1 MAQTLIRG
9 GWVLTG
15 APESVPVA
23 GVPAHSDASPTPAAI
38 RDGAVLV
45 DGDRIGAVG
54 TYDDLRAANPH
65 AVVRGG
71 AYDIVTPGFVNTHGH
86 FSEGLITGIGS
97 QYTLWEWLQELIAPV
112 NPVMTR
118 DKAYAGTMLQGIQM
132 LRSGV
137 TTANDMFCS
146 DPIPGDPA
154 TPGVV
159 QALDE
164 LGLRGVLS
172 FGSGDVDRDFG
183 PAPILDELRVLEE
196 ATAASRYSSFR
207 VGISS
212 IGRYTD
218 AAWEQHIGYAVDGGH
233 GIHIHIHEV
242 REEVTA
248 ARQRTGKTVVGH
260 AAATGMFA
268 VPVIAAHS
276 VWVDREDRQ
285 LYAEHGVGVA
295 HNPVANG
302 ILASGIA
309 PVAELRALGVPVG
322 IGVDGPAS
330 NDSQDFLQ
338 AMKTAALLARMR
350 DLQATAMSARE
361 AFEMGTIGGA
371 RALRM
376 DGEIGSLEPGKRA
389 DVVVFD
395 GDSPALANVHDP
407 YQAVVFVAGSREVK
421 DVWVDG
427 ELSLADGEVTRV
439 DPAEAVARARPLAQQ
454 LVAEAGLSRLSAL
467 GGGPLEG
474 TERP

>member
-1 MAQTLIRG
+1 MTRTLIRG
-9 GWVLTG
+9 GWVLTA
-15 APESVPVA
+15 AP
-23 GVPAHSDASPTPAAI
+23 ASSSTPAAI
-38 RDGAVLV
+38 RDGAVLL
-45 DGDRIGAVG
+45 DGARVAAVG
-54 TYDDLRAANPH
+54 TYAELAAAHPD

-71 AYDIVTPGFVNTHGH
+71 AHDVVTPGFVNTHGH

-97 QYTLWEWLQELIAPV
+97 QYTLWEWLQELISHV

-118 DKAYAGTMLQGIQM
+118 DKAYAGTLLQGIQM

-146 DPIPGDPA
+146 DPIPGEPA

-164 LGLRGVLS
+164 LGLRGVVS
-172 FGSGDVDRDFG
+172 FGSGDVDRGFG
-183 PAPILDELRVLEE
+183 PAPILEEFHALRE
-196 ATAASRYSSFR
+196 AADASRYSTFR
-207 VGISS
+207 VGMSS
-212 IGRYTD
+212 IGRYSD
-218 AAWEQHIGYAVDGGH
+218 EAWEQHIGYAVDGGH
-233 GIHIHIHEV
+233 GIHIHVQEV

-248 ARQRTGKTVVGH
+248 ARQRTGRTVVGH
-260 AAATGMFA
+260 AEATGMFA

-276 VWVDREDRQ
+276 VWVDREDRER
-285 LYAEHGVGVA
+285 YAANGVGVA

-309 PVAELRALGVPVG
+309 PVAEMRALGIPVG

-338 AMKTAALLARMR
+338 AVKTAALLARVR

-361 AFEMGTIGGA
+361 AFEMATIGGA

-376 DGEIGSLEPGKRA
+376 EDEIGSLEPGKRA
-389 DVVVFD
+389 DLVVFD
-395 GDSPALANVHDP
+395 GDGPTLANVHDP
-407 YQAVVFVAGSREVK
+407 YQAVVFVAGSREVR

-427 ELSLADGEVTRV
+427 DLSVEQFEVTKV
-439 DPAEAVARARPLAQQ
+439 DVREAVARARPLAEQ
-454 LVAEAGLSRLSAL
+454 LVREAGLERLSAL
-467 GGGPLEG
+467 TGAPLEG

>member
-1 MAQTLIRG
+1 MPQILIRG
-9 GWVLTG
+9 GWVLTA
-15 APESVPVA
+15 APDN
-23 GVPAHSDASPTPAAI
+23 SDTPAAI
-38 RDGAVLV
+38 RDGAVLL
-45 DGDRIGAVG
+45 DGDRIAAVG
-54 TYDDLRAANPH
+54 TFAELIAAHPS
-65 AVVRGG
+65 ATVRGG
-71 AYDIVTPGFVNTHGH
+71 SNDIVTPGFVNTHGH

-97 QYTLWEWLQELIAPV
+97 QYTLWEWLQELISHV

-146 DPIPGDPA
+146 DPIPGEPA
-154 TPGVV
+154 TLGVV
-159 QALDE
+159 RALEE
-164 LGLRGVLS
+164 LGLRGVVS
-172 FGSGDVDRDFG
+172 FGSGDVDRGFG
-183 PAPILDELRVLEE
+183 PGPILEEFDALRE
-196 ATAASRYSSFR
+196 TADASRYSTFR
-207 VGISS
+207 VGMSS

-218 AAWEQHIGYAVDGGH
+218 AAWESHIEYAVAGGH
-233 GIHIHIHEV
+233 GIHVHVHEV

-248 ARQRTGKTVVGH
+248 ARQRTGRTVVGH
-260 AAATGMFA
+260 AEATGMFQ

-276 VWVDREDRQ
+276 VWMDRDDRER
-285 LYAEHGVGVA
+285 YAANGVGVA

-338 AMKTAALLARMR
+338 AMKTAALLARIR

-361 AFEMGTIGGA
+361 AFEMATIGGA
-371 RALRM
+371 AALRM
-376 DGEIGSLEPGKRA
+376 DDSIGSLEPGKRA

-395 GDSPALANVHDP
+395 GESPTLANIHDP
-407 YQAVVFVAGSREVK
+407 YQAVVFVAGSREIE

-427 ELSLADGEVTRV
+427 TLSLEHGEVTRV
-439 DPAEAVARARPLAQQ
+439 DVQEAVARARPLARQ
-454 LVAEAGLSRLSAL
+454 LVAEAGLERLSVLNGGAL
-467 GGGPLEG
+467 DD

>member
-1 MAQTLIRG
+1 MTQTLIRG
-9 GWVLTG
+9 GWVLTA
-15 APESVPVA
+15 APETSE
-23 GVPAHSDASPTPAAI
+23 TPSAI
-38 RDGAVLV
+38 RDGAVLL
-45 DGDRIGAVG
+45 DGDRVAAVG
-54 TYDDLRAANPH
+54 TYAELSAAHPET
-65 AVVRGG
+65 AVRGG
-71 AYDIVTPGFVNTHGH
+71 ANDIVTPGFVNTHGH

-97 QYTLWEWLQELIAPV
+97 QYTLWEWLNALISHV

-146 DPIPGDPA
+146 DPIPGEPA

-159 QALDE
+159 QALEE
-164 LGLRGVLS
+164 LGLRGVVS
-172 FGSGDVDRDFG
+172 FGSGDVDRGFG
-183 PAPILDELRVLEE
+183 PAPILEEFDALRE
-196 ATAASRYSSFR
+196 AADASRYSTFR
-207 VGISS
+207 VGMSS
-212 IGRYTD
+212 IGRYSD
-218 AAWEQHIGYAVDGGH
+218 GAWQEHIDYAVDGGH
-233 GIHIHIHEV
+233 GIHVHVHEV

-260 AAATGMFA
+260 AEATGMFR

-276 VWVDREDRQ
+276 VWMDREDRET
-285 LYAEHGVGVA
+285 YAANGVGVA

-309 PVAELRALGVPVG
+309 PVAELRALGIPVG

-338 AMKTAALLARMR
+338 AMKTAALLARIR

-376 DGEIGSLEPGKRA
+376 DDEIGSLEPGKRA
-389 DVVVFD
+389 DLVVFD
-395 GDSPALANVHDP
+395 GESPTLANVHDP
-407 YQAVVFVAGSREVK
+407 FQAVVFVAGSREVK

-427 ELSLADGEVTRV
+427 ELSLADFEVTRV
-439 DPAEAVARARPLAQQ
+439 DVREAVARARPLARQ
-454 LVAEAGLSRLSAL
+454 LVEQAGLERLSAL
-467 GGGPLEG
+467 TGAPLDH

>member
-1 MAQTLIRG
+1 MTQTLIRG
-9 GWVLTG
+9 GWVLTA
-15 APESVPVA
+15 AP
-23 GVPAHSDASPTPAAI
+23 DASETPSAI
-38 RDGAVLV
+38 RDGAVLL
-45 DGDRIGAVG
+45 DGDRIAAVG
-54 TYDDLRAANPH
+54 TFAELSAAHPD
-65 AVVRGG
+65 APVRGG
-71 AYDIVTPGFVNTHGH
+71 ANDVVTPGFVNTHGH

-97 QYTLWEWLQELIAPV
+97 QYTLWEWLNALIAHV

-146 DPIPGDPA
+146 DPIPGEPA

-159 QALDE
+159 QALEE
-164 LGLRGVLS
+164 LGLRGVVS
-172 FGSGDVDRDFG
+172 FGSGDVDRGFG
-183 PAPILDELRVLEE
+183 ATPILEEFDALRE
-196 ATAASRYSSFR
+196 AAEASHYSSFR
-207 VGISS
+207 VGVSS

-218 AAWEQHIGYAVDGGH
+218 ATWQEHVDYAVAGGH
-233 GIHIHIHEV
+233 GVHVHFHEV

-248 ARQRTGKTVVGH
+248 ARQRTGRTAIGY
-260 AAATGMFA
+260 AEATGMFE

-276 VWVDREDRQ
+276 VWMDREDRET
-285 LYAEHGVGVA
+285 YAANGVGVA

-309 PVAELRALGVPVG
+309 PVAELRALGIPVG

-338 AMKTAALLARMR
+338 AMKTAALLARIR
-350 DLQATAMSARE
+350 DLQATAMTARE

-376 DGEIGSLEPGKRA
+376 EDEIGSLEPGKRA
-389 DVVVFD
+389 DLVVFD
-395 GDSPALANVHDP
+395 GESPTLANVHDP
-407 YQAVVFVAGSREVK
+407 FQAVVFVAGSREVK

-427 ELSLADGEVTRV
+427 ELSLADFEVTRV
-439 DPAEAVARARPLAQQ
+439 DVREAVARSRPLARE
-454 LVAEAGLSRLSAL
+454 LVEQAGLERLSAL
-467 GGGPLEG
+467 TGAPLDD

>member
-1 MAQTLIRG
+1 MTQTLIRG
-9 GWVLTG
+9 GWVLT
-15 APESVPVA
+15 AATE
-23 GVPAHSDASPTPAAI
+23 ASATPSAI
-38 RDGAVLV
+38 RDGAVLL
-45 DGDRIGAVG
+45 DGDQVAAVG
-54 TYDDLRAANPH
+54 TFAELSAAHPE
-65 AVVRGG
+65 AIVRGG
-71 AYDIVTPGFVNTHGH
+71 ANDIVTPGFVNTHGH

-97 QYTLWEWLQELIAPV
+97 QYTLWEWLNALIAHV

-159 QALDE
+159 QALEE
-164 LGLRGVLS
+164 LGLRGVVS
-172 FGSGDVDRDFG
+172 FGSGDVDRGFG
-183 PAPILDELRVLEE
+183 PAPILEEFDALRE
-196 ATAASRYSSFR
+196 AADASRYSTFR
-207 VGISS
+207 VGMSS

-218 AAWEQHIGYAVDGGH
+218 AAWEEHIGYAVDGGH
-233 GIHIHIHEV
+233 GIHVHVHEV

-260 AAATGMFA
+260 AEATGMFR

-276 VWVDREDRQ
+276 VWMDREDRET
-285 LYAEHGVGVA
+285 YAANGVGVA

-309 PVAELRALGVPVG
+309 PVAELRALGIPVG

-330 NDSQDFLQ
+330 NDAQDFLQ
-338 AMKTAALLARMR
+338 AMKTAALLARIR
-350 DLQATAMSARE
+350 DLQATAMTARE

-371 RALRM
+371 TALRM
-376 DGEIGSLEPGKRA
+376 EAEIGSLEPGKRA
-389 DVVVFD
+389 DLVVFD
-395 GDSPALANVHDP
+395 GESPTLANVHDP
-407 YQAVVFVAGSREVK
+407 FQAVVFVAGSREVK

-427 ELSLADGEVTRV
+427 ELSLADFEVTRV
-439 DPAEAVARARPLAQQ
+439 DVREAVARSRPLARQ
-454 LVAEAGLSRLSAL
+454 LVEQAGLERLSAL
-467 GGGPLEG
+467 TGAPLDD

>member
-1 MAQTLIRG
+1 MTQTLIRG
-9 GWVLTG
+9 GWVLTA
-15 APESVPVA
+15 AP
-23 GVPAHSDASPTPAAI
+23 DASATPSAI
-38 RDGAVLV
+38 RDGAVLL
-45 DGDRIGAVG
+45 DGTRVAAVG
-54 TYDDLRAANPH
+54 TFAELSAAHPEV
-65 AVVRGG
+65 AVRGG
-71 AYDIVTPGFVNTHGH
+71 ANDVVTPGFVNTHGH

-97 QYTLWEWLQELIAPV
+97 QYTLWEWLNALIAHV

-146 DPIPGDPA
+146 DPIPGEPA

-159 QALDE
+159 QALEE
-164 LGLRGVLS
+164 LGLRGVVS

-183 PAPILDELRVLEE
+183 ATPILEEFDALRE
-196 ATAASRYSSFR
+196 AAEASRYSSFR
-207 VGISS
+207 VGVSS

-218 AAWEQHIGYAVDGGH
+218 ATWQEHVDYAVAGGH
-233 GIHIHIHEV
+233 GVHVHFHEV

-248 ARQRTGKTVVGH
+248 ARQRTGRTAIGY
-260 AAATGMFA
+260 AEATGMFE

-276 VWVDREDRQ
+276 VWMDRQDRET
-285 LYAEHGVGVA
+285 YAANGVGVA

-309 PVAELRALGVPVG
+309 PVAELRALGIPVG

-338 AMKTAALLARMR
+338 AMKTAALLARIR
-350 DLQATAMSARE
+350 DLQATAMTARE
-361 AFEMGTIGGA
+361 AFEMSTIGGA

-376 DGEIGSLEPGKRA
+376 EDEIGSLEPGKRA
-389 DVVVFD
+389 DLVVFD
-395 GDSPALANVHDP
+395 GESPTLANVHDP
-407 YQAVVFVAGSREVK
+407 FQAVVFVAGSREVK

-427 ELSLADGEVTRV
+427 ELSLADFDVTRV
-439 DPAEAVARARPLAQQ
+439 DVREAVARARPLARQ
-454 LVAEAGLSRLSAL
+454 LVEQAGLERLSAL
-467 GGGPLEG
+467 TGAPLDD

>member
-1 MAQTLIRG
+1 MTQTLIRG
-9 GWVLTG
+9 GWVLTA
-15 APESVPVA
+15 AP
-23 GVPAHSDASPTPAAI
+23 DASATPSAI
-38 RDGAVLV
+38 RDGAVLL
-45 DGDRIGAVG
+45 DGDQVAAVG
-54 TYDDLRAANPH
+54 TFADLSVAHPEAIL
-65 AVVRGG
+65 RGG
-71 AYDIVTPGFVNTHGH
+71 ANDIVTPGFVNTHGH

-97 QYTLWEWLQELIAPV
+97 QYTLWEWLNALIAHV

-159 QALDE
+159 QALEE
-164 LGLRGVLS
+164 LGLRGVVS
-172 FGSGDVDRDFG
+172 FGSGDVDRGFG
-183 PAPILDELRVLEE
+183 PAPILEEFDALRE
-196 ATAASRYSSFR
+196 AADASRYSTFR
-207 VGISS
+207 VGMSS

-218 AAWEQHIGYAVDGGH
+218 AAWEEHIGYAVDGGH
-233 GIHIHIHEV
+233 GIHVHVHEV

-260 AAATGMFA
+260 AEATGMFR

-276 VWVDREDRQ
+276 VWMDREDRET
-285 LYAEHGVGVA
+285 YAANGVGVA

-309 PVAELRALGVPVG
+309 PVAELRALGIPVG

-330 NDSQDFLQ
+330 NDAQDFLQ
-338 AMKTAALLARMR
+338 AMKTAALLARVR
-350 DLQATAMSARE
+350 DLQATAMTARE

-371 RALRM
+371 TALRM
-376 DGEIGSLEPGKRA
+376 EAEIGSLEPGKRA
-389 DVVVFD
+389 DLVVFD
-395 GDSPALANVHDP
+395 GESPTLANVHDP
-407 YQAVVFVAGSREVK
+407 FQAVVFVAGSREVK

-427 ELSLADGEVTRV
+427 ELSLADFEVTRV
-439 DPAEAVARARPLAQQ
+439 DVREAVARSRPLARQ
-454 LVAEAGLSRLSAL
+454 LVEQAGLERLSAL
-467 GGGPLEG
+467 TGAPLDD

>member
-1 MAQTLIRG
+1 MAPILIRG
-9 GWVLTG
+9 GWVLTA
-15 APESVPVA
+15 APD
-23 GVPAHSDASPTPAAI
+23 HSDTPSAI
-38 RDGAVLV
+38 RDGAVLLE
-45 DGDRIGAVG
+45 GDRIAAVG
-54 TYDDLRAANPH
+54 TFASLSAAHPD
-65 AVVRGG
+65 VPVRGG
-71 AYDIVTPGFVNTHGH
+71 TNDIVTPGFVNTHGH

-97 QYTLWEWLQELIAPV
+97 QYTLWEWLQELISHV

-146 DPIPGDPA
+146 DPIPGEPA
-154 TPGVV
+154 TLGVV
-159 QALDE
+159 QALEE
-164 LGLRGVLS
+164 LGLRGVVS
-172 FGSGDVDRDFG
+172 FGSGDVDRGFG
-183 PAPILDELRVLEE
+183 PGPILEEFDALRE
-196 ATAASRYSSFR
+196 AADASRYSTFR
-207 VGISS
+207 VGMSS

-218 AAWEQHIGYAVDGGH
+218 AAWESHIAYAVAGGH
-233 GIHIHIHEV
+233 GIHVHVHEV

-248 ARQRTGKTVVGH
+248 ARQRTGRTVVGH
-260 AAATGMFA
+260 AEATGMFQ

-276 VWVDREDRQ
+276 VWMDRDDRER
-285 LYAEHGVGVA
+285 YAANGVGVA

-309 PVAELRALGVPVG
+309 PVAELRALGIPVG

-338 AMKTAALLARMR
+338 AMKTAALLARIR

-361 AFEMGTIGGA
+361 AFTMGTIGGA
-371 RALRM
+371 AALRM
-376 DGEIGSLEPGKRA
+376 DDTIGSLEVGKRA

-395 GDSPALANVHDP
+395 GESPTLANVHDP
-407 YQAVVFVAGSREVK
+407 YQAVVFVAGSREVR

-427 ELSLADGEVTRV
+427 TLSLEGGEVTRV
-439 DPAEAVARARPLAQQ
+439 DVQEAVARARPLARQ
-454 LVAEAGLSRLSAL
+454 LVADAGLERLSVLTGGAL
-467 GGGPLEG
+467 DD

>member
-1 MAQTLIRG
+1 MTQTLIRG
-9 GWVLTG
+9 GWVLTA
-15 APESVPVA
+15 AP
-23 GVPAHSDASPTPAAI
+23 DASTTPSAI
-38 RDGAVLV
+38 RDGAVLL
-45 DGDRIGAVG
+45 DGDRVAAVG
-54 TYDDLRAANPH
+54 TYAELSAAHPD
-65 AVVRGG
+65 APVRGG
-71 AYDIVTPGFVNTHGH
+71 AYDVVTPGFVNTHGH

-97 QYTLWEWLQELIAPV
+97 QYTLWEWLNALISHV

-146 DPIPGDPA
+146 DPIPGEPA

-159 QALDE
+159 QALEE
-164 LGLRGVLS
+164 LGLRGVVS
-172 FGSGDVDRDFG
+172 FGSGDVDRGFG
-183 PAPILDELRVLEE
+183 ATPILEEFDALRE
-196 ATAASRYSSFR
+196 AAEASRYSSFR
-207 VGISS
+207 VGVSS

-218 AAWEQHIGYAVDGGH
+218 ATWQEHVDYAVAGGH
-233 GIHIHIHEV
+233 GVHVHFHEV

-248 ARQRTGKTVVGH
+248 ARQRTGRTAIGY
-260 AAATGMFA
+260 AEATGMFE

-276 VWVDREDRQ
+276 VWMDREDRET
-285 LYAEHGVGVA
+285 YAANGVGVA

-309 PVAELRALGVPVG
+309 PVAELRALGIPVG

-338 AMKTAALLARMR
+338 AMKTAALLARIR

-376 DGEIGSLEPGKRA
+376 EGEIGSLEPGKRA
-389 DVVVFD
+389 DLVVFD
-395 GDSPALANVHDP
+395 GESPTLANVHDP
-407 YQAVVFVAGSREVK
+407 FQAVVFVAGSREVK

-427 ELSLADGEVTRV
+427 ELSLADFDVTRV
-439 DPAEAVARARPLAQQ
+439 DVREAVARARPLAHQ
-454 LVAEAGLSRLSAL
+454 LVEQAGLERLSAL
-467 GGGPLEG
+467 TGTPLDD

>member
-1 MAQTLIRG
+1 MTQTLIRG
-9 GWVLTG
+9 GWVLTA
-15 APESVPVA
+15 AP
-23 GVPAHSDASPTPAAI
+23 DASATPPAI
-38 RDGAVLV
+38 RDGAVLL
-45 DGDRIGAVG
+45 DGDRIAAVG
-54 TYDDLRAANPH
+54 AFAELSAAHPE
-65 AVVRGG
+65 ATVRGG
-71 AYDIVTPGFVNTHGH
+71 AYDVVTPGFVNTHGH

-97 QYTLWEWLQELIAPV
+97 QYTLWEWLNALISHV

-146 DPIPGDPA
+146 DPIPGAPA

-159 QALDE
+159 QALEE
-164 LGLRGVLS
+164 LGLRGVVS
-172 FGSGDVDRDFG
+172 FGSGDVDRGFG
-183 PAPILDELRVLEE
+183 ATPILEEFDALRE
-196 ATAASRYSSFR
+196 AAEASRYSSFR
-207 VGISS
+207 VGVSS

-218 AAWEQHIGYAVDGGH
+218 ATWQEHVDYAVAGGH
-233 GIHIHIHEV
+233 GVHVHFHEV

-248 ARQRTGKTVVGH
+248 ARQRTGRTAIGY
-260 AAATGMFA
+260 AEATGMFE

-276 VWVDREDRQ
+276 VWMDREDRET
-285 LYAEHGVGVA
+285 YAANGVGVA

-309 PVAELRALGVPVG
+309 PVAELRALGIPVG

-338 AMKTAALLARMR
+338 AMKTAALLARIR

-376 DGEIGSLEPGKRA
+376 DDEIGSLEPGKRA

-395 GDSPALANVHDP
+395 GESPTLANVHDP
-407 YQAVVFVAGSREVK
+407 FQAVVFVAGSREVK

-427 ELSLADGEVTRV
+427 ELSLADFDVTRV
-439 DPAEAVARARPLAQQ
+439 DVREAVARARPLARQ
-454 LVAEAGLSRLSAL
+454 LVEQAGLERLSAL
-467 GGGPLEG
+467 TGAPLDG

>member
-1 MAQTLIRG
+1 MSQILIRG
-9 GWVLTG
+9 GWVLTA
-15 APESVPVA
+15 APD
-23 GVPAHSDASPTPAAI
+23 HSDTPAAI
-38 RDGAVLV
+38 RDGAVLL
-45 DGDRIGAVG
+45 DGDRIAAVG
-54 TYDDLRAANPH
+54 TLAALSAAHPS
-65 AVVRGG
+65 ATVRGG
-71 AYDIVTPGFVNTHGH
+71 SNDIVTPGFVNTHGH

-97 QYTLWEWLQELIAPV
+97 QYTLWEWLQELISHV

-146 DPIPGDPA
+146 DPIPGEPA
-154 TPGVV
+154 TLGVV
-159 QALDE
+159 RALEE
-164 LGLRGVLS
+164 LGLRGVVS
-172 FGSGDVDRDFG
+172 FGSGDVDRGFG
-183 PAPILDELRVLEE
+183 PGPILEEFDALRE
-196 ATAASRYSSFR
+196 AADASRYSTFR
-207 VGISS
+207 VGMSS

-218 AAWEQHIGYAVDGGH
+218 AAWESHIEYAVAGGH
-233 GIHIHIHEV
+233 GIHVHVHEV

-248 ARQRTGKTVVGH
+248 ARQRTGRTVVGH
-260 AAATGMFA
+260 AEATGMFQ

-276 VWVDREDRQ
+276 VWMDRDDRER
-285 LYAEHGVGVA
+285 YAANGVGVA

-338 AMKTAALLARMR
+338 AMKTAALLARIR

-361 AFEMGTIGGA
+361 AFEMATIGGA
-371 RALRM
+371 AALRM
-376 DGEIGSLEPGKRA
+376 ADSIGSLEPGKRA

-395 GDSPALANVHDP
+395 GESPTLANIHDP
-407 YQAVVFVAGSREVK
+407 YQAVVFVAGSREIE

-427 ELSLADGEVTRV
+427 SLSLEHGEVTRV
-439 DPAEAVARARPLAQQ
+439 DVQEAVARARPLARQ
-454 LVAEAGLSRLSAL
+454 LVAEAGLERLSVL
-467 GGGPLEG
+467 NGGAPDD

>member
-1 MAQTLIRG
+1 MTQTLIRA
-9 GWVLTG
+9 GWVLTAAPDG
-15 APESVPVA
+15 AA
-23 GVPAHSDASPTPAAI
+23 TPAAI
-38 RDGAVLV
+38 RDGAVLL
-45 DGDRIGAVG
+45 DGDRIAAVG
-54 TYDDLRAANPH
+54 TYADLAAAHPD
-65 AVVRGG
+65 APVRGG

-97 QYTLWEWLQELIAPV
+97 QYTLWEWLTALIGRV

-118 DKAYAGTMLQGIQM
+118 DKAHAGTVLQGIQL

-137 TTANDMFCS
+137 TTANDMFCA
-146 DPIPGDPA
+146 DPVPDEPA

-159 QALDE
+159 QALEE
-164 LGLRGVLS
+164 LGLRGVVS

-183 PAPILDELRVLEE
+183 ATPILEEFEALRE
-196 ATAASRYSSFR
+196 AAAASRYSTFR
-207 VGISS
+207 VGVSS

-218 AAWEQHIGYAVDGGH
+218 DTWQEHVDYAVAGGH
-233 GIHIHIHEV
+233 GVHVHFHEV

-248 ARQRTGKTVVGH
+248 ARQRTGRTAIGH
-260 AAATGMFA
+260 AEATGMFQ

-276 VWVDREDRQ
+276 VWVDREDRER
-285 LYAEHGVGVA
+285 YAANGVGVA

-309 PVAELRALGVPVG
+309 PIAELRALGVPVG

-338 AMKTAALLARMR
+338 AMKTAALLARVR

-376 DGEIGSLEPGKRA
+376 EDEIGSLEPGKRA
-389 DVVVFD
+389 DLVVLD
-395 GDSPALANVHDP
+395 GDSPTLANVHDP
-407 YQAVVFVAGSREVK
+407 YQAVVFVAGSREVR

-427 ELSLADGEVTRV
+427 ELSVADGDVTRV
-439 DPAEAVARARPLAQQ
+439 DVREAVERARPLARQ
-454 LVAEAGLSRLSAL
+454 LVAEAGLERLSAL
-467 GGGPLEG
+467 TGGTLDG